1 MTSPESKNLDLLV
14 ITSALD
20 VGGAEKHLIRIVT
33 LAKKEGRKV
42 AVLLLVGGGILQE
55 ELYRENIEQIVVQ
68 KKRGL
73 RFWKTLQSIK
83 KVLISRNPDVLYSVL
98 PVPNIYAALAGLLS
112 RPQKITWGV
121 RSSSLTTPSFSPKRV
136 IVQLA
141 EAMLSFV
148 PNAII
153 FNSNRG
159 LSEHRKRGFFVKRSY
174 VVHNGV
180 NVREIFF
187 DQAERVA
194 TRTAMGI
201 SKEKFVIGTVA
212 RADYNKGP
220 DLFLEIAE
228 EIFRSHSDIIFC
240 VAGRD
245 WEPLIQGK
253 EFLKKKLDSKNIIL
267 LGEVVEIRKFLSV
280 LDLFL
285 LTSRSEGTPNALLEA
300 MACQRPTVVTPVGD
314 AQFVVGD
321 HELVANR
328 CDPKEVEALIRKIYF
343 KSERERHHIG
353 EQSHRRIVE
362 KFSIER
368 EYREVAKILFS

>member
-20 VGGAEKHLIRIVT
+20 IGGAEKHLIRIVT

-42 AVLLLVGGGILQE
+42 AVLLLSGGGRLQE

-68 KKRGL
+68 KEKGL
-73 RFWKTLQSIK
+73 SYWKTLQCIK
-83 KVLISRNPDVLYSVL
+83 KVLISRKPDVLYSVL

-121 RSSSLTTPSFSPKRV
+121 RSSSLTTSKFSPKTV

-153 FNSNRG
+153 FNSNLG
-159 LSEHRKRGFFVKRSY
+159 LLKHRKRGFFVKRSH

-187 DQAERVA
+187 DEAERVS
-194 TRTAMGI
+194 TRAAMGI
-201 SKEKFVIGTVA
+201 SKEKFVIGTAA

-220 DLFLEIAE
+220 DIFLEIAQ
-228 EIFRSHSDIIFC
+228 EILRSHPDIIFC

-245 WEPLIQGK
+245 WEPLIQHN
-253 EFLKKKLDSKNIIL
+253 ETLKNNLDSKNIIFC
-267 LGEVVEIRKFLSV
+267 GEVIEIRKFFSM

-321 HELVANR
+321 LELVANC
-328 CDPKEVEALIRKIYF
+328 CDPKEVEAVIQKIYS

-368 EYREVAKILFS
+368 EYREVANVLFG

>member
-20 VGGAEKHLIRIVT
+20 IGGAEKHLIRIVT

-42 AVLLLVGGGILQE
+42 AVLLLAGGGILQE

-73 RFWKTLQSIK
+73 RFLKTLQSIK
-83 KVLISRNPDVLYSVL
+83 KVLISRKPDMLYSVL

-121 RSSSLTTPSFSPKRV
+121 RSSSLTTPSFSPQTI
-136 IVQLA
+136 IVQLV

-159 LSEHRKRGFFVKRSY
+159 LSEHRKRGFFVKRSH

-180 NVREIFF
+180 NLREIFF

-194 TRTAMGI
+194 TRAAMGI
-201 SKEKFVIGTVA
+201 SKEKFVIGTAA

-245 WEPLIQGK
+245 WEPLIQEK

-267 LGEVVEIRKFLSV
+267 FGEVLEIRKFLSV

-285 LTSRSEGTPNALLEA
+285 LTSRSEGAPNALLEA

-314 AQFVVGD
+314 AQFVVGNL
-321 HELVANR
+321 ELVANR
-328 CDPKEVEALIRKIYF
+328 CDLKEIEALIQKIYL

-368 EYREVAKILFS
+368 EYREVAKVLFD

>member
-20 VGGAEKHLIRIVT
+20 IGGAEKHLIRIVT

-42 AVLLLVGGGILQE
+42 AVLLLAGGGILQE

-73 RFWKTLQSIK
+73 RFLKTLQSIK
-83 KVLISRNPDVLYSVL
+83 KVLLSRKPDMLYSVL

-121 RSSSLTTPSFSPKRV
+121 RSSSLTTPSFSPKTV
-136 IVQLA
+136 IVQLV

-159 LSEHRKRGFFVKRSY
+159 LSEHRKRGFFVKRSH

-194 TRTAMGI
+194 TRAAMGI
-201 SKEKFVIGTVA
+201 SKEKFVIGTAA

-245 WEPLIQGK
+245 WEPLIQEK

-267 LGEVVEIRKFLSV
+267 FGEVLEIRKFLSV

-314 AQFVVGD
+314 AQFVVGNL
-321 HELVANR
+321 ELVANR
-328 CDPKEVEALIRKIYF
+328 CDLKEIEALIQKIYL

-368 EYREVAKILFS
+368 EYREVAKVLFD

>member
-20 VGGAEKHLIRIVT
+20 IGGAEKHLIRIVT

-42 AVLLLVGGGILQE
+42 AVLLLAGGGILQE

-73 RFWKTLQSIK
+73 RFLKTLQSIK
-83 KVLISRNPDVLYSVL
+83 KVLISRKPDMLYSVL

-121 RSSSLTTPSFSPKRV
+121 RSSSLTTPSFSPQTI
-136 IVQLA
+136 IVQLV

-159 LSEHRKRGFFVKRSY
+159 LSEHRKRGFFVKRSH

-194 TRTAMGI
+194 TRAAMGI
-201 SKEKFVIGTVA
+201 SKEKFVIGTAA

-245 WEPLIQGK
+245 WEPLIQEK

-267 LGEVVEIRKFLSV
+267 FGEVLEIRKFLSV

-314 AQFVVGD
+314 AQFVVGNL
-321 HELVANR
+321 ELVANR
-328 CDPKEVEALIRKIYF
+328 CDLKEIEALIQKIYL

-368 EYREVAKILFS
+368 EYREVAKVLFD